1 MSGMLK
7 KLSFILLILLPGAG
21 FAQTATAANKYIEE
35 YKKEAVEKMNQYGVP
50 ASIILGIAMHESGS
64 GTSKISKYLN
74 NHFGMKGSSPNK
86 KIKSSYKGYDSVA
99 ASYDDFIS
107 LLKNRVQFSKLFD
120 KYSDHD
126 YKSWVLGIQRG
137 GYAKSR
143 TWASQVLG
151 IISKYKL
158 YELDNRPAEDGPA
171 AEIAAPETM
180 QPAKPVVQIYKVKKG
195 DTLLAIAR
203 KFGTSVKDIRTKNG
217 LRSTTLQI
225 GQRLRL

>member
-1 MSGMLK
+1 MLK
-7 KLSFILLILLPGAG
+7 RLSFILLILLPGTG
-21 FAQTATAANKYIEE
+21 FAQTAANKYIEE

-86 KIKSSYKGYDSVA
+86 KIKSAYKGYDSVA

-107 LLKNRVQFSKLFD
+107 LLKNRVQFSKLFE

-126 YKSWVLGIQRG
+126 YKNWVLGIQRG
-137 GYAKSR
+137 GYARSR

-151 IISKYKL
+151 IISRYKL
-158 YELDNRPAEDGPA
+158 YELDNRPVAD
-171 AEIAAPETM
+171 
-180 QPAKPVVQIYKVKKG
+180 
-195 DTLLAIAR
+195 
-203 KFGTSVKDIRTKNG
+203 
-217 LRSTTLQI
+217 STTVADEQPESLSEEN
-225 GQRLRL
+225 RRCRYTK